1 MSFSCILVITY
12 ICATFTLVNA
22 SNIPSFY
29 PGTISSVFTETSDEE
44 SLQLLLN
51 GITVVS
57 GPSTIDNSLQPAVK
71 NHRAQKK
78 V

>member
-1 MSFSCILVITY
+1 MSLMRQDHLHSPR
-12 ICATFTLVNA
+12 A

-29 PGTISSVFTETSDEE
+29 PDTISSVFIETSDEE

-57 GPSTIDNSLQPAVK
+57 GPSTIDNSLQLAVK
-71 NHRAQKK
+71 NNRAQKNFSPYII
-78 V
+78 